1 MKIPEAKQQELVAKV
16 KRLGLVTGRK
26 IDRDV
31 FSQPELAHL
40 FRKAAAL
47 KRAVLEEP
55 SGGDKLGA
63 EDVVGRWGVLL
74 FRRRFAPEDR
84 EAFRVPVVQDL
95 HDLCALVAE
104 AEVTFVYN

>member
-1 MKIPEAKQQELVAKV
+1 QQEFVPEM
-16 KRLGLVTGRK
+16 KRLGLVTGWE

-31 FSQPELAHL
+31 FSEPELAHL

-47 KRAVLEEP
+47 QRAVLEEP
-55 SGGDKLGA
+55 SGGDKFGA
-63 EDVVGRWGVLL
+63 EDVVGRRGVLL

-104 AEVTFVYN
+104 SEVTFVYY